1 MRIMNLPSSSGRQRG
16 STLAVVMVLCA
27 VTLLVLTSALSW
39 VSTNTT
45 LSQRNNEYFRSTAV
59 AEAATEKIISRITSD
74 YKRGGD
80 SYVIDNVATYA
91 GLVPTTSD
99 NARLGAY
106 KFSNGQGGE
115 GKIFVE
121 NIAPTEFRLL
131 TSQYRGLRGYTT
143 PFRII
148 ANAQQQD
155 SLFQITAAVRQD
167 IEVTTIPLFQFAIFY
182 NIDLEINPGADMEIT
197 GRVHGNENIYLQPQ
211 ESLTFNEDVTA
222 AGTIIDGKKP
232 GDPLSRP
239 AGTITFNG
247 ERDSGAS
254 SLNLPI
260 GTDNTPAAVHQVV
273 EPPPAGESPTSALGS
288 QRLYNKADMIITIP
302 PTATGPGDIK
312 VTSGIINSKGTAV
325 PQQQWDGAMN
335 ATFGFLKQSSFYNP
349 REARTVTALDI
360 DVGKLRLW
368 SGKTTNI
375 LRPNLPAGD
384 VRVIYVD
391 DQRPKTLLT
400 EPGVRMVNG
409 AILPAKGLT
418 VATVDPIYV
427 KGDYNTS
434 DTAGHVSTGSDTTYA
449 RPAALIGDAITIL
462 SGNWADATT
471 LPSLGSRN
479 AKDTTVNA
487 AFLAGIVET
496 TSGSYSGGVENFP
509 RFLENWSGKTFT
521 YNGSMVVMYPS
532 RYATGRWG
540 GTGDDFGIY
549 NPPTRQWAF
558 DQNFRDVTKLPP
570 GTPVVR
576 KIVRNVW
583 KMVKPNTTVVASP

>member
-1 MRIMNLPSSSGRQRG
+1 MKLPCSSGHRRG

-45 LSQRNNEYFRSTAV
+45 LSQRNNEYFRTTAV
-59 AEAATEKIISRITSD
+59 AEAATEKVISHITAD

-80 SYVIDNVATYA
+80 SLVIANAGTYA
-91 GLVPTTSD
+91 GLLPTTGD
-99 NARLGAY
+99 NAAFGSY
-106 KFSNGQGGE
+106 NFSDGQGGSDR
-115 GKIFVE
+115 IYVY

-143 PFRII
+143 PFRVI
-148 ANAQQQD
+148 ANATQKD
-155 SLFQITAAVRQD
+155 TLFKITSAVRQD

-182 NIDLEINPGADMEIT
+182 NIDMEINPGPDMEIT

-211 ESLTFNEDVTA
+211 EDLTFHEDVTA

-232 GDPLSRP
+232 GDPLVRP
-239 AGTITFNG
+239 SGTITFNG

-260 GTDNTPAAVHQVV
+260 GTDNSPEAVHEVV
-273 EPPPAGESPTSALGS
+273 EPPPVGESPTSVLGS

-302 PTATGPGDIK
+302 PTATTPSDITI
-312 VTSGIINSKGTAV
+312 TSGIINSKGTTV
-325 PQQQWDGAMN
+325 PQQQWDNSMN
-335 ATFGFLKQSSFYNP
+335 SLGFLKLSSFYNP
-349 REARTVTALDI
+349 REARTVTSIDI
-360 DVGKLRLW
+360 DVGRLRVW
-368 SGKTTNI
+368 SGKATNI
-375 LRPNLPAGD
+375 LRPNLPAND

-400 EPGVRMVNG
+400 EPGVRMHNG
-409 AILPAKGLT
+409 TILPSKGLT
-418 VATVDPIYV
+418 VATVAPIYV

-434 DTAGHVSTGSDTTYA
+434 DTAGHVSTGNNTTYA
-449 RPAALIGDAITIL
+449 KPAALIGDAITIM
-462 SGNWADATT
+462 SSAWTDSST
-471 LPSLGSRN
+471 LPSLSSRVAN
-479 AKDTTVNA
+479 NTTVNA

-496 TSGSYSGGVENFP
+496 TPGSYSGGVENFP

-532 RYATGRWG
+532 RYATGAWS

-558 DQNFRDVTKLPP
+558 DTNFRDVAKMPP

-583 KMVKPNTTVVASP
+583 KMIKPNSVSVVSP